1 MVGKYGQS
9 VGFFQYCFACWE
21 WTAYINNFCFVT
33 GTFTV
38 EADGDAMPWEIE
50 KLDASEKISVD
61 YYQWVPYILLVQ
73 AALSYGPH
81 LMWYIFQKSQT
92 AFSFEHVV
100 RECVASK
107 DMAVVKREEKIDD
120 VVNNLVKVH
129 DFRRKKDHLKGF
141 GCFGLCAY
149 LLYFI
154 RSFVGQFAW
163 SKDVVGSFIGG
174 PGLQQNVYF
183 PRVSFCTFK
192 QSVLANLNPH
202 SVQCVL
208 MMNIINEKMFVILYY
223 WFGALLLASII
234 NLGYVLFLYCFNR
247 QQTAKRYLQTR
258 SAKDIDARLF
268 SSGYLG
274 CDGLLLLHFIESN
287 VGFNIASDVAYKL
300 YCAIGGESLGG
311 SRDKVV
317 AGNKM
322 TVVKGVLTSIPIDV
336 VHAEI
341 INDDQL
347 VSAKEQLEEKKV
359 EQLSDD
365 QEVQTPV
372 DLDEVDEEQTLF
384 DSSSMA

>member
-1 MVGKYGQS
+1 M
-9 VGFFQYCFACWE
+9 
-21 WTAYINNFCFVT
+21 I
-33 GTFTV
+33 TFSF
-38 EADGDAMPWEIE
+38 
-50 KLDASEKISVD
+50 L
-61 YYQWVPYILLVQ
+61 
-73 AALSYGPH
+73 
-81 LMWYIFQKSQT
+81 
-92 AFSFEHVV
+92 AFPFEHVV

-129 DFRRKKDHLKGF
+129 DFRRKKIISRDS
-141 GCFGLCAY
+141 AAV
-149 LLYFI
+149 LYFI

-247 QQTAKRYLQTR
+247 QRTAKRYLQTR
-258 SAKDIDARLF
+258 SAKDIDVCLF

-317 AGNKM
+317 AGSKM

-336 VHAEI
+336 VQAEI